1 MNAARKLPEDWHP
14 ADIQAALK
22 KKGYAVTH
30 VARELGLAENSAHK
44 VFSGPWATMEA
55 RIAEIIGVPPWE
67 IWPSR
72 YMGGLRM
79 TRARREAKQRF
90 PFRNRNGK

>member
-22 KKGYAVTH
+22 KKGYTVVR

-44 VFSGPWATMEA
+44 VFVQPWSTLEI

-72 YMGGLRM
+72 YVRGMRM
-79 TRARREAKQRF
+79 TRMRKAAFRRF
-90 PFRNRNGK
+90 PFRNRKRV